1 MNFAGNLPTTTVM
14 RLRTTVVITSVIF
27 SLFAAISF
35 YQGSCL
41 ALFCRSRSP
50 IVGAVLA
57 CFGAMF
63 AFVAIYLWRLRRW
76 ARKAARLGIA
86 FFMFVFVSCTY
97 NPFSNWIDD
106 YRAAYGVAPN
116 YLIVSLISVS
126 CIGVGFWCLRI
137 LGKFPEEFR

>member
-1 MNFAGNLPTTTVM
+1 MTFAGILPKTNL
-14 RLRTTVVITSVIF
+14 LRVRAAVVISCVIF
-27 SLFAAISF
+27 SLFSAISF
-35 YQGSCL
+35 YQGSRL
-41 ALFCRSRSP
+41 AFFCHSCSP
-50 IVGAVLA
+50 ITGTVLV

-63 AFVAIYLWRLRRW
+63 AFIALYLWRLRRW

-106 YRAAYGVAPN
+106 YRATYGVAPN
-116 YLIVSLISVS
+116 YLIVGLISVS
-126 CIGVGFWCLRI
+126 CLGVGFWCLRI